1 MAETA
6 ITKELILELAR
17 NARLVLSDE
26 EVVKYAQQLKVIL
39 EAFKQ
44 LDEVQTESIEPSYHP
59 IEIADNL
66 REDRSEKWIWDPL
79 ANVKDSEDGYI
90 RGPKIK

>member
-6 ITKELILELAR
+6 ITKELVLDISKS
-17 NARLVLSDE
+17 ARLDLTNTE
-26 EVVKYAQQLKVIL
+26 IEKYTQQLNVIL

-44 LDEVQTESIEPSYHP
+44 LDEVQAEGTEPSYHP

-66 REDRSEKWIWDPL
+66 REDRSEIWIWDPL
-79 ANVKDSEDGYI
+79 ANVKDSENSYI